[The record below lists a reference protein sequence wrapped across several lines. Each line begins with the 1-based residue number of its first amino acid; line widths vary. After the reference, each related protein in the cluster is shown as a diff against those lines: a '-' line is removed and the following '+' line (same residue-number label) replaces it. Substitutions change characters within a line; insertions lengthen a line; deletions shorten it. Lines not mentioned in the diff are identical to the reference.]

1 MRRIPRG
8 RPGGELLE
16 EVPRLV
22 PLAAR
27 HQEQRHPLPRLT
39 GIGVFLHK
47 RLVDRHRLGPPAEQ
61 LEGDS
66 RLQAG
71 VEVAG
76 PQPHGFAIPGQ
87 RCHGIVGRR
96 QHAAEVV
103 MGLGIA
109 RRQFGRPFERRGGL
123 GEAAAGVEEASVGR
137 LPGDRCVEG
146 RKRRGGATLLDGDG
160 GQEKGGLDVTGI
172 AGDVPF
178 NRP

>member
-1 MRRIPRG
+1 
-8 RPGGELLE
+8 
-16 EVPRLV
+16 LV

-123 GEAAAGVEEASVGR
+123 GEA
-137 LPGDRCVEG
+137 
-146 RKRRGGATLLDGDG
+146 TLLDGDG